1 MARRAV
7 ETVYNPQGTSPIV
20 KMKDMTEVIKAMH
33 NSPNA
38 AFVRECSFVERVVL
52 AAIIKCVKRE
62 GVTKQRMVLFDQPR
76 ENLALTKPRHER
88 LRFVLQSLVASKA
101 IILESGAA
109 ADRNDIFERLAMLNM
124 ETGEVVRALSDVG
137 KSRWENVLGA

>member
-1 MARRAV
+1 
-7 ETVYNPQGTSPIV
+7 
-20 KMKDMTEVIKAMH
+20 
-33 NSPNA
+33 
-38 AFVRECSFVERVVL
+38 
-52 AAIIKCVKRE
+52 
-62 GVTKQRMVLFDQPR
+62 MVLFEQLRDD
-76 ENLALTKPRHER
+76 LTLTKPTHER

-109 ADRNDIFERLAMLNM
+109 ADRKDISERLVMLNM